1 MSQQLLQALR
11 SFSKLEKAVSAGKG
25 YQVRSLSTLVTISR
39 LWLICW
45 GWFYSMLV
53 HGQYWDNSA
62 GKECFLL
69 SRTVTWSGRPSLD
82 SDGPD
87 NQVKAVCRT
96 CIGKFCVRIYIRTQK
111 WTFTS
116 ESTMAFSLVWG
127 EALTVRVLLVK
138 ESFSLCRIGLSL
150 GTSKYD
156 LEVIFIEIRK

>member
-1 MSQQLLQALR
+1 MNDANCLTMSQQLLQALR

-82 SDGPD
+82 RQTIKSGPFSDMYWQVLCENIHQNTEMNIYLRINNGP
-87 NQVKAVCRT
+87 
-96 CIGKFCVRIYIRTQK
+96 
-111 WTFTS
+111 S
-116 ESTMAFSLVWG
+116 EMYWGCCSLERASVY
-127 EALTVRVLLVK
+127 V
-138 ESFSLCRIGLSL
+138 GLDCL
-150 GTSKYD
+150 WELANMILK
-156 LEVIFIEIRK
+156 

>member
-1 MSQQLLQALR
+1 MRHHNLVVIFIRPKSDHCLGPLLFGQYPLNR
-11 SFSKLEKAVSAGKG
+11 LLTLGLSPFGQG
-25 YQVRSLSTLVTISR
+25 CQVRSLSTLVTISSSPIW

-45 GWFYSMLV
+45 GSFYSMLV

-116 ESTMAFSLVWG
+116 ESTMALSLVWG
-127 EALTVRVLLVK
+127 EGAAR
-138 ESFSLCRIGLSL
+138 
-150 GTSKYD
+150 
-156 LEVIFIEIRK
+156 